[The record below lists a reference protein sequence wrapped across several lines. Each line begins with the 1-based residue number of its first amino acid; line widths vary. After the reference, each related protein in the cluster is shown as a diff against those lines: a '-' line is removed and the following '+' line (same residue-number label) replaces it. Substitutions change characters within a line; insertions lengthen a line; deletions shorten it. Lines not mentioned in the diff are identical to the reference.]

1 MLQRAGR
8 LGQEGYEMALKG
20 ILLIALCVFV
30 VAASAGDS
38 HAVPL
43 FSGTTK
49 QAVFLSPLEKWMPTW
64 RLESYKSLL
73 EGAGYHVDVMLN
85 ENVSIPF
92 LMSGLAKYDLIIL
105 RTDSMTREGLNYYC
119 SGEKADHAAR
129 ATFAGEIALHEVSV
143 GACVGF
149 SSLLVKHYY
158 PKSSLAA
165 GLVYVL
171 ASNSAEASS
180 AFLNAGAAAFI
191 GYTDAQSIQWGDM
204 DAYSLKLLYYLSRG
218 YSVRD
223 AMVQLYFYLY
233 SGHGLTADWV
243 MAYWAGDA
251 SYKI

>member
-1 MLQRAGR
+1 
-8 LGQEGYEMALKG
+8 MALKG
-20 ILLIALCVFV
+20 ILLVALCIFV

-38 HAVPL
+38 HAVPF

-49 QAVFLSPLEKWMPTW
+49 QAVFLSPLESSMPTW

-73 EGAGYHVDVMLN
+73 EGAGYHLDVLLN

-105 RTDSMTREGLNYYC
+105 RTDSMTREGLIFYC
-119 SGEKADHAAR
+119 SGEKADRTAR
-129 ATFAGEIALHEVSV
+129 ATFAGEIALNEVSV

-149 SSLLVKHYY
+149 SSLFVKHYY

-171 ASNSAEASS
+171 ASNSAEVSS
-180 AFLNAGAAAFI
+180 TFLNAGAAAFI
-191 GYTDAQSIQWGDM
+191 GYTDAQSIRWGGM

-223 AMVQLYFYLY
+223 AVLQLHLYLHT
-233 SGHGLTADWV
+233 GHGSTADWV
-243 MAYWAGDA
+243 MAYWVGDA